1 MASGI
6 LSPPPQPEG
15 PEAPPTEHEAFI
27 DTRLRRTRRQVK
39 SVDVAGGLMVLAAG
53 ALAYLLAVAVVDHWV
68 VAGGLGFWGRLAGL
82 LLLLGGGGAY
92 FVLRVLPPLIH
103 RINPVFAA
111 QTIEQSRPTLKNSLI
126 NFLLLRGHR
135 RELAPVVYRALEDR
149 AAADLTTVRIDTTVD
164 RLRIVRLGYLLTALV
179 VLLALYLFFSPKNPL
194 ISFGRILWPWSNV
207 AAPTRVTINDVR
219 PGDTVAFH
227 GDTLDISA
235 DLRGLREGE
244 PVTLFY
250 STADGQSVDQA
261 IPLSFIAQADRY
273 QCTLPPGNL
282 GLQQDVSYYLVAG
295 DCTTR
300 PFHVEVQVAPAILVE
315 KIEYH
320 YPDYTGMAPR
330 SVSKRGDIRAL
341 EGTRVTIHASANRD
355 IQRAEI
361 DLDCS
366 GQHRLKMDAADKTAT
381 GTVTLAMDADDP
393 TKPQHDSYQLL
404 FTDAKDRG
412 NTRPIRYRIDVIRDL
427 PPEVKFTSP
436 EQEESQVTE
445 DGRLELG
452 VWAQDPDFG
461 LRRVLLRAE
470 HDGRSLP
477 IPPLLSK
484 ISPESAFPGQFQKTY
499 SFQPAALGL
508 KAGDRVAY
516 WAEAE
521 DNKEPTANHAETGRR
536 VITVIAADGTVPPSG
551 QQPHRADR
559 STFTR
564 VDDATPPPGTQAG
577 HRAP

>member
-53 ALAYLLAVAVVDHWV
+53 AIAYLLAVAVVDHWV

-194 ISFGRILWPWSNV
+194 ISIGRILWPWSNV

-235 DLRGLREGE
+235 DLRGPARG
-244 PVTLFY
+244 
-250 STADGQSVDQA
+250 
-261 IPLSFIAQADRY
+261 
-273 QCTLPPGNL
+273 
-282 GLQQDVSYYLVAG
+282 
-295 DCTTR
+295 R
-300 PFHVEVQVAPAILVE
+300 P
-315 KIEYH
+315 
-320 YPDYTGMAPR
+320 
-330 SVSKRGDIRAL
+330 
-341 EGTRVTIHASANRD
+341 
-355 IQRAEI
+355 
-361 DLDCS
+361 
-366 GQHRLKMDAADKTAT
+366 
-381 GTVTLAMDADDP
+381 
-393 TKPQHDSYQLL
+393 
-404 FTDAKDRG
+404 
-412 NTRPIRYRIDVIRDL
+412 
-427 PPEVKFTSP
+427 
-436 EQEESQVTE
+436 
-445 DGRLELG
+445 
-452 VWAQDPDFG
+452 
-461 LRRVLLRAE
+461 
-470 HDGRSLP
+470 
-477 IPPLLSK
+477 
-484 ISPESAFPGQFQKTY
+484 
-499 SFQPAALGL
+499 
-508 KAGDRVAY
+508 
-516 WAEAE
+516 
-521 DNKEPTANHAETGRR
+521 
-536 VITVIAADGTVPPSG
+536 
-551 QQPHRADR
+551 
-559 STFTR
+559 
-564 VDDATPPPGTQAG
+564 
-577 HRAP
+577 